1 MIYADLESILEK
13 THSCQNNSEKS
24 YTEKKAYTLRLLN
37 VYKLFIWCNKKQ
49 TLLLQRERLYENVL

>member
-24 YTEKKAYTLRLLN
+24 YTEKKAYTFRLLN
-37 VYKLFIWCNKKQ
+37 VYKLFI
-49 TLLLQRERLYENVL
+49 